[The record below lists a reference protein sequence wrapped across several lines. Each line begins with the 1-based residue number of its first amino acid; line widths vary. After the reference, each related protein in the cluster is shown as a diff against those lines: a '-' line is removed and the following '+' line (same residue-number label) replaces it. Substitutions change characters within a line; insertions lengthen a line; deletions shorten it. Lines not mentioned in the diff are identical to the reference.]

1 MFLRITIGAVLAF
14 GMEVSEFMV
23 LSQTSSLTLS
33 VTGVL
38 KEICQLVLAVETKGD
53 QLSGVN
59 VLGLVMC
66 LAGIACHVAH
76 KYSVFKSGGEGDG
89 ATNRVATISP
99 DDDGLGPD
107 GEDDGGGDSSSFQF
121 RYRNKSSVGGK
132 LLDQSPLLDTDE
144 EEDVELFKAGGGGGK
159 AGGSGKSR
167 PPLKMD
173 KESADDIIFDIV
185 QRRDQRR

>member
-121 RYRNKSSVGGK
+121 RYRNKSSAGGK

-144 EEDVELFKAGGGGGK
+144 EEDVELFKAGGGGK
-159 AGGSGKSR
+159 AGGSCKSR